1 MLYEEKDG
9 LRTDWRLQ
17 RTKIRTRL
25 TAEGVIQ
32 PKWKHELT
40 LFHLV
45 REKYPDT
52 LYQFRPEWLGRQS
65 LDLFIPS
72 LKTAIE
78 YQGKRSPRDR
88 IWTGRRDSCVKKMM
102 CG

>member
-1 MLYEEKDG
+1 MPLFQWWYTDLMLYEEKDG

-52 LYQFRPEWLGRQS
+52 LYQFRPECRAVS
-65 LDLFIPS
+65 
-72 LKTAIE
+72 
-78 YQGKRSPRDR
+78 DR
-88 IWTGRRDSCVKKMM
+88 YDYR
-102 CG
+102 